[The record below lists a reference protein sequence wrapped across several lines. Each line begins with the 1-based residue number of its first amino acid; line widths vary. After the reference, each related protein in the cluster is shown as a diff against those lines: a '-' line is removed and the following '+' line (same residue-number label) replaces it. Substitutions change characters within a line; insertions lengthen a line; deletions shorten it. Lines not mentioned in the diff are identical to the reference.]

1 MLSLKDFFLKLIQG
15 IVIGIGAVLPG
26 ISGGVL
32 SVVFGVYQPIM
43 EFLADP
49 VSCLKPHLPV
59 LFPAFLAWPIYWPFF
74 WRNILLFPSA
84 SSSD

>member
-49 VSCLKPHLPV
+49 VYKNGKGNL
-59 LFPAFLAWPIYWPFF
+59 
-74 WRNILLFPSA
+74 
-84 SSSD
+84 

>member
-49 VSCLKPHLPV
+49 VSCLKTHLPV
-59 LFPAFLAWPIYWPFF
+59 LFPVFL
-74 WRNILLFPSA
+74 
-84 SSSD
+84 

>member
-32 SVVFGVYQPIM
+32 SVVFGVYQTIM
-43 EFLADP
+43 EFFYFRFFSDMG
-49 VSCLKPHLPV
+49 S
-59 LFPAFLAWPIYWPFF
+59 AFLAWPICWPFF
-74 WRNILLFPSA
+74 WRSILLFPSA